1 MKCSVK
7 TEMSSVLRQQEELH
21 VREAFML
28 SCAYLPTW
36 KIRKKGLEVCLGL
49 GIFRSRKPT
58 LRNTQEEMCALFFL
72 ERDGVLGG
80 CCVPRGVFGSALQL

>member
-7 TEMSSVLRQQEELH
+7 TEVFSILRQQEELH

-36 KIRKKGLEVCLGL
+36 KIKKKGLEVCLGL
-49 GIFRSRKPT
+49 GIFKSHKPMPRS
-58 LRNTQEEMCALFFL
+58 TQEEMRAFGFCFF
-72 ERDGVLGG
+72 
-80 CCVPRGVFGSALQL
+80 